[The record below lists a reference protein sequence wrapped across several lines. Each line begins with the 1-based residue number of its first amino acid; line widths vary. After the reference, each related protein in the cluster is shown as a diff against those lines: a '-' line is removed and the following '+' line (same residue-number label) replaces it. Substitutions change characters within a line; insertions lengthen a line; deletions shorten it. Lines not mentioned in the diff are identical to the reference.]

1 MIIWSE
7 KKRENIAYN
16 FSYNNNFQTW
26 LLNWWSFL
34 FVANGSYMHIWYTHT
49 HTVRSLI
56 CWHIDIKAT
65 NCRSKRDNKFLSN
78 NNYNVSTKWISTN
91 HIKVLID
98 RQPLRPFH
106 FLTKNSSPFCF
117 FDYYLLLLYIYI
129 TISNI
134 FTNYIS
140 ETILLFSPLLWICD
154 CIRTS
159 SLDKVQMCEIV
170 FFITRMQIS

>member
-1 MIIWSE
+1 MVRICI
-7 KKRENIAYN
+7 Y
-16 FSYNNNFQTW
+16 
-26 LLNWWSFL
+26 
-34 FVANGSYMHIWYTHT
+34 GTHT

-159 SLDKVQMCEIV
+159 SLDKVQMCEIYNSIFYNPNANILNIDFLLEV
-170 FFITRMQIS
+170 GLFDFTHDEFI